1 MQEKLENLTSYLE
14 TPHFPTNNFCSSKS
28 LFAIPSP
35 CKFAI
40 AGFAEILCFAFA
52 HRKAGFMLFQMI
64 FRMWN
69 ITLLMTWMSTKYDK
83 GSFTNYVDKILDFF
97 DHLPPCVFISYYMNV
112 DKKQTF

>member
-14 TPHFPTNNFCSSKS
+14 TPHFPTNNFCSSMS
-28 LFAIPSP
+28 SFSP

-52 HRKAGFMLFQMI
+52 SSKIQKAGLMLFQMI

-69 ITLLMTWMSTKYDK
+69 ITLLMTWIKKITKITLNLNLK
-83 GSFTNYVDKILDFF
+83 T
-97 DHLPPCVFISYYMNV
+97 
-112 DKKQTF
+112 

>member
-28 LFAIPSP
+28 LFPSP

-52 HRKAGFMLFQMI
+52 SSKIQKAGLMLFQMI
-64 FRMWN
+64 FLMWN
-69 ITLLMTWMSTKYDK
+69 ITLLMTWMSTKYDI
-83 GSFTNYVDKILDFF
+83 SKIQNNFHF
-97 DHLPPCVFISYYMNV
+97 SQMI
-112 DKKQTF
+112 T